1 MENDNASEGIQFL
14 TRLVNTY
21 GDSHYIPDARLL
33 MAEHYFENDLLI
45 AARQNYD
52 EVLGFPNSSVYN
64 YALYKVAWVDINE
77 YMFEDALTRFQSVVS
92 NLDISPDPSLDFR
105 RQALNDML
113 KCYVELDNGW
123 VRARD
128 YYESYEGEDLMR
140 RQLARLGNAY
150 DEQGKNEERIE
161 VLSFFWDRYPNDEQI
176 PQWAADLRDSYEKI
190 GNWDRLEDGVRGFIA
205 YMRPGT
211 PWYVANGGNDRSLI
225 NASGYSHDWLL
236 QIINRNYTEAERLC
250 RNQPDICRAL
260 YQECAVDYSNFFEW
274 FPESVETYDQSFFY
288 AELLYYKLAHDSDE
302 TYPGCSDDHYMG
314 FDQCDDWLADAGFAY
329 QRVVELDPTADAEHA
344 HDSAV
349 GALQVYDDFMKRAV
363 PNIDDPLPPPAEME
377 DWAREQLATYG
388 PELDGGRVDPE
399 PTPMTDYVDIV
410 SWFAQLY
417 PEDDLIPAASW
428 RAAGLYL
435 RHNKIAEAAQR
446 FETIIEHHPTHRFA
460 QQAAFGAFVCYN
472 AVEDWVNI
480 EHVARMLL
488 EPCSEAADQ
497 EICEPGRLASA
508 IAYAMNNQSEDLM
521 DEGNGLRDAGDVRGS
536 RVLYLQAAEKRVA
549 LYREFPDSEWSPNAL
564 YNAAATFEAARD
576 VDESISLYNE
586 YITVFGEHENV
597 PDAMFTLGLIQDS
610 QARFPV
616 AAGWFERV
624 AETYPDSPDA
634 SSAVLN
640 AARLRE
646 ALSEYD
652 QSLALYTQYMA
663 LEPESEINNDL
674 YFIMAEMEQ
683 GRGNQDAAFDRYQSF
698 LNDVTDDSI
707 RRLIAVHR
715 QAKIREG
722 QDRESDALTLYTQIY
737 NMYGPGEMGF
747 NEENQPQG
755 WVTEPGA
762 NFTGDERLA
771 VLPFA
776 AEARFMLSEEAFTT
790 ARGTTIGDW
799 QSLTEDMD
807 ARFASMA
814 EAQKELYAVDA
825 FGDASWA
832 IAARSRIGELFYDF
846 YKELIQLDPPDFDE
860 CLEATRYNYDVCDDA
875 MEQFDEAVFNGSEQL
890 RNRAEVAWVEARS
903 AAVEN
908 NVFNEWVLH
917 TIELMNDLD
926 RAYAVGLTEGM
937 TADSAGD
944 AYLSTG
950 YILDLGQKLEDFAD
964 FVELPAEG
972 TMFDEFGNPIPAALP
987 TPGAAPAGQMLDG
1000 ESEALEDA
1008 GDALEGADGALEGA
1022 IQDTTDGEVDAAEQ
1036 AIEGAE

>member
-1 MENDNASEGIQFL
+1 
-14 TRLVNTY
+14 
-21 GDSHYIPDARLL
+21 
-33 MAEHYFENDLLI
+33 
-45 AARQNYD
+45 
-52 EVLGFPNSSVYN
+52 
-64 YALYKVAWVDINE
+64 
-77 YMFEDALTRFQSVVS
+77 
-92 NLDISPDPSLDFR
+92 
-105 RQALNDML
+105 
-113 KCYVELDNGW
+113 
-123 VRARD
+123 
-128 YYESYEGEDLMR
+128 
-140 RQLARLGNAY
+140 
-150 DEQGKNEERIE
+150 
-161 VLSFFWDRYPNDEQI
+161 
-176 PQWAADLRDSYEKI
+176 
-190 GNWDRLEDGVRGFIA
+190 
-205 YMRPGT
+205 
-211 PWYVANGGNDRSLI
+211 
-225 NASGYSHDWLL
+225 
-236 QIINRNYTEAERLC
+236 
-250 RNQPDICRAL
+250 
-260 YQECAVDYSNFFEW
+260 
-274 FPESVETYDQSFFY
+274 
-288 AELLYYKLAHDSDE
+288 
-302 TYPGCSDDHYMG
+302 
-314 FDQCDDWLADAGFAY
+314 
-329 QRVVELDPTADAEHA
+329 
-344 HDSAV
+344 
-349 GALQVYDDFMKRAV
+349 
-363 PNIDDPLPPPAEME
+363 
-377 DWAREQLATYG
+377 
-388 PELDGGRVDPE
+388 
-399 PTPMTDYVDIV
+399 
-410 SWFAQLY
+410 
-417 PEDDLIPAASW
+417 
-428 RAAGLYL
+428 
-435 RHNKIAEAAQR
+435 
-446 FETIIEHHPTHRFA
+446 
-460 QQAAFGAFVCYN
+460 
-472 AVEDWVNI
+472 
-480 EHVARMLL
+480 
-488 EPCSEAADQ
+488 
-497 EICEPGRLASA
+497 
-508 IAYAMNNQSEDLM
+508 
-521 DEGNGLRDAGDVRGS
+521 
-536 RVLYLQAAEKRVA
+536 
-549 LYREFPDSEWSPNAL
+549 
-564 YNAAATFEAARD
+564 
-576 VDESISLYNE
+576 
-586 YITVFGEHENV
+586 
-597 PDAMFTLGLIQDS
+597 
-610 QARFPV
+610 
-616 AAGWFERV
+616 
-624 AETYPDSPDA
+624 
-634 SSAVLN
+634 
-640 AARLRE
+640 
-646 ALSEYD
+646 
-652 QSLALYTQYMA
+652 
-663 LEPESEINNDL
+663 
-674 YFIMAEMEQ
+674 MEQ